1 METNS
6 YLRKPPTAFI
16 PPPYTS
22 PRMAESTDC
31 WSQEEKDQQPQTCRA
46 DVPRQ
51 ASPGDSV
58 TLGLQVV
65 RVARDE
71 GTSLKNHN
79 RSFQII
85 KHLFRVVTWSKQ
97 RVNLDPRH
105 LYRLQQLC
113 DKSTCPHRVPVSDRA
128 EVRRE
133 RAPLDRG
140 IYYSPCAIKGQGG
153 RPIN

>member
-16 PPPYTS
+16 PLPYTHTHTS

-31 WSQEEKDQQPQTCRA
+31 WSQEEPQPCGA

-65 RVARDE
+65 RVACDG

-105 LYRLQQLC
+105 LYRLCSSFAISQRVLTGSLSATEQ
-113 DKSTCPHRVPVSDRA
+113 KSNVNGRLWIEASITARV
-128 EVRRE
+128 
-133 RAPLDRG
+133 L
-140 IYYSPCAIKGQGG
+140 
-153 RPIN
+153 